1 MLSHLHMFIL
11 RLRKGHAPMVSD
23 LLSVGGLS
31 ELLFLLY
38 KEQVLK
44 MRAIIIISIQHLS
57 HCNVFINQIRVGTS
71 NSVRSCFLFK
81 LFLYFL
87 LLQKTT
93 KNTRKKKFEQRSCF
107 LCSEDH
113 VPGMGTEFKA
123 PTCKVLDKCPQ
134 FCKYVSIY
142 FVGVDYF
149 LILTGLWVK

>member
-93 KNTRKKKFEQRSCF
+93 KNTRKKSLSREVAFCAQRTMYLGWGLNSRLPHAKYQTNVHSSVNMF
-107 LCSEDH
+107 LFTLQGLTTSL
-113 VPGMGTEFKA
+113 F
-123 PTCKVLDKCPQ
+123 LQ
-134 FCKYVSIY
+134 
-142 FVGVDYF
+142 DY
-149 LILTGLWVK
+149 G